1 MTKKHLIINPQKK
14 GGVFKSG
21 TTLLLSNYFITKDI
35 SFKIFDID
43 NRNATI
49 TRFKKLNTQFI
60 DTKLDNEVLDNIFN
74 SFEDN
79 DIVLVDVGAGTTT
92 NLLEWIED
100 VDLIQLLEDNDIQL
114 NVVMPITNVKDSV
127 AGLKDVFD
135 QLGNKPHYIVLLNE
149 YLGDDFE
156 IFENSNIKKSIIETN
171 HEIITLPK
179 INNKL
184 ITILDKNNMILSEAI
199 EEKIVTTLD
208 LQRLKTLQMKM
219 NDIFD
224 KFNII

>member
-21 TTLLLSNYFITKDI
+21 TTLLLSNYFIINDI

-43 NRNATI
+43 NRNATV

-92 NLLEWIED
+92 NLLEWVED

-114 NVVMPITNVKDSV
+114 DVVMPITNVKDSV

-135 QLGNKPHYIVLLNE
+135 QLGDKPHYIILLNE

-156 IFENSNIKKSIIETN
+156 IFENSNIKKSIQETN

-208 LQRLKTLQMKM
+208 LQRLKTLQNKM
-219 NDIFD
+219 NIMFE

>member
-21 TTLLLSNYFITKDI
+21 TTLLLSNYFIINDI

-43 NRNATI
+43 NRNATV

-92 NLLEWIED
+92 NLMEWVED

-114 NVVMPITNVKDSV
+114 DVIMPITNVKDSV

-135 QLGNKPHYIVLLNE
+135 QLGDKPHYIILLNE

-156 IFENSNIKKSIIETN
+156 IFENSNIKKSIQETN

-208 LQRLKTLQMKM
+208 LQRLKTLQTKM
-219 NDIFD
+219 NIMFE

>member
-21 TTLLLSNYFITKDI
+21 TTLLLSNYFIINDI

-43 NRNATI
+43 NRNATV

-92 NLLEWIED
+92 NLLEWVED

-114 NVVMPITNVKDSV
+114 DVVMPITNVKDSV

-135 QLGNKPHYIVLLNE
+135 QLGNKPHYIILLNE

-156 IFENSNIKKSIIETN
+156 IFENSNIKKSIQETN

-208 LQRLKTLQMKM
+208 LQRLKTLQNKM
-219 NDIFD
+219 NIMFE